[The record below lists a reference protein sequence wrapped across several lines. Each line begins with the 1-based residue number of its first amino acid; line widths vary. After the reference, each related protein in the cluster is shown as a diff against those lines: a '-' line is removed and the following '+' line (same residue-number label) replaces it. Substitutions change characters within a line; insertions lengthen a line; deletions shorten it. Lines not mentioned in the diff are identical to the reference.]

1 MREELIL
8 RTGGIKEY
16 NAVRKDL
23 RTVDVLFGFCFPST
37 YRTGMTSLATH
48 LFYAAL
54 NSRDDTSCERYFRYD
69 TPSPVHSVESNRPL
83 CQNHL
88 IGFSLSYEEDI
99 LSVVQMLDRGGIPAL
114 AEDRTED
121 DPIVIMGGPVIGA
134 NPEPYVDFI
143 DAFVIGE
150 GDMVIH
156 DLVHITRE
164 VQTRADALNE
174 FSNLDGVYVPSKGT
188 HSIRRLIM
196 DNLDTVFHPTT
207 QIVPDVPS
215 EDRLEPVFGK
225 SFLAEVTR
233 GCGHSCKFC
242 LVGHVCRPR
251 RVRSLQNMLQIIE
264 TGLRETPVT
273 KVSLIGSSLGDMD
286 QLEEAAEWIVSKEYN
301 LSVPS
306 LRADSVTKNLL
317 VTLKEGGQ
325 RTLTIAPETGSYR
338 LRQSMGKGLK
348 DSDIED
354 AVRLAAEV
362 GLYSVKLYYIIGL
375 PGETDDDVQ
384 AIIHLTEKLAKSY
397 KIRITASVNPFVP
410 KANTRF
416 ERVGQDR
423 LETLREKLKR
433 VSAGLRNIPRVVTES
448 LDPRAARVQAALSL
462 ADRSAGKV
470 IHLASLYGGMSGWR
484 RAEKETGLSFLSLA
498 NDTER
503 LQGKL
508 PWSFL
513 G

>member
-1 MREELIL
+1 L
-8 RTGGIKEY
+8 RTGEIREF
-16 NAVRKDL
+16 NIVRKDL

-54 NSRDDTSCERYFRYD
+54 NAREDTSCERYFRYD
-69 TPSPVHSVESNRPL
+69 TSSPVHSLESNRPL
-83 CQNHL
+83 HHNHL
-88 IGFSLSYEEDI
+88 VGFSLSYEEDI
-99 LSVVQMLDRGGIPAL
+99 LNVIQMLDKGSIPVRAR
-114 AEDRTED
+114 DRHDD
-121 DPIVIMGGPVIGA
+121 DPIVIMGGPVISA
-134 NPEPYVDFI
+134 NPEPFADFI

-150 GDMVIH
+150 GDAVIH
-156 DLVHITRE
+156 DIVSITGE
-164 VQTRADALNE
+164 ADTRAQAIHQMSELE
-174 FSNLDGVYVPSKGT
+174 GVYVPRDEKE
-188 HSIRRLIM
+188 RVKRLILE
-196 DNLDTVFHPTT
+196 DLNTLFHPLA
-207 QIVPDVPS
+207 QIIPDVPP

-225 SFLAEVTR
+225 SFLMEVTR

-251 RVRSLQNMLQIIE
+251 RVRSLETVLQILE
-264 TGLRETPVT
+264 DGLRETPAK

-286 QLEEAAEWIVSKEYN
+286 QLEDVAKWIVSRGYE

-306 LRADSVTKNLL
+306 LRADSVTEGLL
-317 VTLKEGGQ
+317 ISLKVGGQ
-325 RTLTIAPETGSYR
+325 RTLTIAPETGSES
-338 LRQSMGKGLK
+338 LRQSMGKGLT
-348 DSDIED
+348 DEDIEE
-354 AVRLAAEV
+354 AVHLAVKV

-384 AIIHLTEKLAKSY
+384 AIIHLTKRLANQG
-397 KIRITASVNPFVP
+397 IRITASVNPFIP

-416 ERVGQDR
+416 EREGQAP

-433 VSAGLRNIPRVVTES
+433 VGEGLRNVPRVYMEA

-462 ADRSAGKV
+462 ADRSVGKV
-470 IHLASLYGGMSGWR
+470 IHLAAGYRGMSGWR
-484 RAEKETGLSFLSLA
+484 RAERESGTPFLNLA
-498 NDTER
+498 SNTER
-503 LQGKL
+503 LQGDL